1 MSLKGATKEFTSNK
15 EKEKETTSDIKQ
27 RMSEEVMMAT
37 PDFYITR
44 KGLELMNNIINE
56 MPTKFGF
63 QLIKVIEQTITPTNK

>member
-1 MSLKGATKEFTSNK
+1 MVLKGATKELTDN
-15 EKEKETTSDIKQ
+15 KEKETTSNIEQGEAK
-27 RMSEEVMMAT
+27 MMAI

-63 QLIKVIEQTITPTNK
+63 QLIKVIEQNITPTNK